1 MGNRYRT
8 TFNPATGEHI
18 QYTVTGRESG
28 GAVVRY
34 RWTSDPGGT
43 IVDHT
48 HPGCA
53 EIFTI
58 LEGEATLTMG
68 SERVVLGP
76 GETAIVLPGVV
87 HSEHNATGQI
97 VRGVVELNPASQ
109 TAELH
114 DALAGISSDLPHT
127 PQGAPKSPL
136 QLGATFWGFRK
147 DIRATK
153 PPIWLQNVFLPILAG
168 IAGMAG
174 VHKTRPEW
182 DSFLPPG
189 IPDAPSLFDESEYAE
204 LLVKAGY
211 PDGIYSP
218 MPRRAPRPG

>member
-1 MGNRYRT
+1 MSNRYRT

-43 IVDHT
+43 IVDHS

-58 LEGEATLTMG
+58 LDGEATLTMG
-68 SERVVLGP
+68 TERIVLGP
-76 GETAIVLPGVV
+76 GETAVVPPGVV

-97 VRGVVELNPASQ
+97 VRGVVELNPASH

-136 QLGATFWGFRK
+136 QLGATFWGFRD
-147 DIRATK
+147 DIRATS
-153 PPIWLQNVFLPILAG
+153 PPIWLQNIFLPILAG
-168 IAGMAG
+168 VAAIVG
-174 VHKTRPEW
+174 VRKTRPEW
-182 DSFLPPG
+182 DSYLPPG
-189 IPDAPSLFDESEYAE
+189 SADAPALFDESAYAA
-204 LLVKAGY
+204 LLVAAGY
-211 PDGIYSP
+211 PDGLYSP
-218 MPRRAPRPG
+218 KPRQS

>member
-1 MGNRYRT
+1 MNRYRT

-28 GAVVRY
+28 GALVRY

-58 LEGEATLTMG
+58 LEGEAILTMAG
-68 SERVVLGP
+68 EQLTLGP
-76 GETAIVLPGVV
+76 GESAVVPPGVV
-87 HSEHNATGQI
+87 HGEHNATGAI
-97 VRGVVELNPASQ
+97 VRGIVELTPASQ

-127 PQGAPKSPL
+127 PQGAPKSAL
-136 QLGATFWGFRK
+136 QLGATFWGFRD
-147 DIRATK
+147 DIRATP
-153 PPIWLQNVFLPILAG
+153 PPIWLQNIFLPILAG
-168 IAGMAG
+168 VAGLVG
-174 VHKTRPEW
+174 VHRTRPEW
-182 DSFLPPG
+182 DSYLPPG
-189 IPDAPSLFDESEYAE
+189 VPDAPSLFDETAYTD

-218 MPRRAPRPG
+218 RPRQAH

>member
-1 MGNRYRT
+1 MDRNRYRT
-8 TFNPATGEHI
+8 TFNSATGEHI

-28 GAVVRY
+28 GALVRY
-34 RWTSDPGGT
+34 RWTSDPGGA

-58 LEGEATLTMG
+58 LDGEATFTVG
-68 SERVVLGP
+68 RERIVLGP
-76 GETAIVLPGVV
+76 GETAIVPPGVV
-87 HSEHNATGQI
+87 HSERNSSGRI

-114 DALAGISSDLPHT
+114 DTLAGISSDLPHT

-136 QLGATFWGFRK
+136 QLGATFWGFRR
-147 DIRATK
+147 DIRATR
-153 PPIWLQNVFLPILAG
+153 PPIWLQNIFLPILAG
-168 IAGMAG
+168 VAGIAR

-182 DSFLPPG
+182 DSYLPPG
-189 IPDAPSLFDESEYAE
+189 TPDAPSLFDEGQYAD
-204 LLVKAGY
+204 LLAKAGY

-218 MPRRAPRPG
+218 SPRRA

>member
-1 MGNRYRT
+1 MANRYRT

-28 GAVVRY
+28 GALVRY
-34 RWTSDPGGT
+34 RWTSDPGGA

-58 LEGEATLTMG
+58 LDGEATFTVG
-68 SERVVLGP
+68 RERIVLGP
-76 GETAIVLPGVV
+76 GETAIVPPGVV
-87 HSEHNATGQI
+87 HSERNSSGRI

-114 DALAGISSDLPHT
+114 DTLAGISSDLPHT

-136 QLGATFWGFRK
+136 QLGATFWGFRR
-147 DIRATK
+147 DIRATR
-153 PPIWLQNVFLPILAG
+153 PPIWLQNIFLPILAG
-168 IAGMAG
+168 VAGIAR

-182 DSFLPPG
+182 DSYLPPG
-189 IPDAPSLFDESEYAE
+189 TPDAPSLFDEGQYAD
-204 LLVKAGY
+204 LLAKAGY

-218 MPRRAPRPG
+218 SPRRA